1 MNLDKASEIVWSE
14 CMNLKEGENALIV
27 CDKPLRTIGGTLFE
41 KAVELGGEAFFL
53 EMIPRQIHGEEPP
66 SMVADVMKS
75 ADVIVIPTS
84 TSLSHT
90 KARREAC
97 AKGARIA
104 TLPNITED
112 IMMRAIPVDYEE
124 IKKRSEAIATLL
136 NSADVAY
143 LTTEKGT
150 DLTLPL
156 KGMKAEPDFGLYHNK
171 GDFGNLPAG
180 EGYIAPLE
188 GVSEG
193 TLLVDGAI
201 AGIGKLKEV
210 VTITIVNG
218 MAKTI
223 ENCPELEKMLDEHG
237 ERARNIA
244 ELGVGTNDKATVV
257 GNILEDEKVMG
268 TVHVALGNNVL
279 FGGTVDVPIHLDCI
293 VLHPTLEIDDELVID
308 NGELLV

>member
-27 CDKPLRTIGGTLFE
+27 CDKPLRTIGSTLFE

-124 IKKRSEAIATLL
+124 IKKRSEAIANLL
-136 NSADVAY
+136 NSADAAY

-156 KGMKAEPDFGLYHNK
+156 KGMKAEPDFGLYHK
-171 GDFGNLPAG
+171 RGDFGNLPAG
-180 EGYIAPLE
+180 EAYIAPLE

-193 TLLVDGAI
+193 TLIVDGAI
-201 AGIGKLKEV
+201 AGIGKLEEV
-210 VTITIVNG
+210 VTITVVNG

-293 VLHPTLEIDDELVID
+293 VLHPTLEIDGELVIE

>member
-193 TLLVDGAI
+193 ILLVDGAI

>member
-1 MNLDKASEIVWSE
+1 MNLDEASEIVWNE
-14 CMNLKEGENALIV
+14 CMNLKEGENTLIV

-112 IMMRAIPVDYEE
+112 IMKRTIPVNYEE
-124 IKKRSEAIATLL
+124 IKKRSEAIANLL

-180 EGYIAPLE
+180 EAYIAPLE

-201 AGIGKLKEV
+201 AGIGKLEEE

-223 ENCPELEKMLDEHG
+223 ENCPELEKMLDEHV

-293 VLHPTLEIDDELVID
+293 VLHPTLEIDDELVIE